1 MVTKYAKARDVA
13 GQWKSE
19 LRKAQRENRSLR
31 KVYAAARDL
40 LDEIGVHTML
50 TNEALPYSLRLAAV
64 DLRNALRNAVFAEP
78 QAPRTQPGGTQ
89 EGGV

>member
-1 MVTKYAKARDVA
+1 MTTKYAKARDTA

-40 LDEIGVHTML
+40 YEELGVHALL
-50 TNEALPYSLRLAAV
+50 TDEPLPFSIKSAAY
-64 DLRNALRNAVFAEP
+64 DLKVALRNAVFAEP
-78 QAPRTQPGGTQ
+78 PKD
-89 EGGV
+89 